1 MRKYRLIFAGEKI
14 VNGQPVPAV
23 ALVSSRSFP
32 YHAPW
37 MKSKLIVALD
47 VESYQDAAALVQVT
61 RDVVD
66 IFKVGSQLFTRVGP
80 RIIEFLHEHGK
91 ECFLDLKFHDIP
103 HTVARA
109 VESAAALRV
118 RLLTL
123 HTFGGAEMLEAAAA
137 IPNHPLLLGVTVLTS
152 VGGDVQAEVLRL
164 AKLAKTSGLNG
175 VIASPHE
182 IRLLRGA
189 VGKDFLIVTP
199 GTRPSWA
206 QAGDQKRVMTPADA
220 IVAGASY
227 IVVGRPII
235 AVADPAQAAARIL

>member
-1 MRKYRLIFAGEKI
+1 
-14 VNGQPVPAV
+14 
-23 ALVSSRSFP
+23 
-32 YHAPW
+32 

-47 VESYQDAAALVQVT
+47 VESYQDASSLVQAT

-66 IFKVGSQLFTRVGP
+66 IFKVGSQLFTRAGP

-103 HTVARA
+103 HTVAKA
-109 VESAAALRV
+109 VESAAALHV
-118 RLLTL
+118 RMLTV
-123 HTFGGAEMLEAAAA
+123 HASGGEEMLKAAAA

-152 VGGDVQAEVLRL
+152 VGGDVQTEVLGL
-164 AKLAKTSGLNG
+164 AKLAKACGLDG
-175 VIASPHE
+175 VIASPQE
-182 IRLLRGA
+182 IRLLREA

-199 GTRPSWA
+199 GIRPSAA

-220 IVAGASY
+220 VAAGADY

-235 AVADPAQAAARIL
+235 AASDPAQAAARIIEEMATAAVAWLE

>member
-1 MRKYRLIFAGEKI
+1 
-14 VNGQPVPAV
+14 
-23 ALVSSRSFP
+23 
-32 YHAPW
+32 

-47 VESYQDAAALVQVT
+47 VESYEDAVALILAT
-61 RDVVD
+61 KDVVE

-80 RIIEFLHEHGK
+80 RIIEFLHEQGR

-103 HTVARA
+103 HTVAKA
-109 VESAAALRV
+109 VESATALRV
-118 RLLTL
+118 GLLTL
-123 HTFGGAEMLEAAAA
+123 HTSGGAKMLEAAAA

-164 AKLAKTSGLNG
+164 AKIAKASGLNG

-182 IRLLRGA
+182 IHMIRKA

-199 GTRPSWA
+199 GIRPAWA
-206 QAGDQKRVMTPADA
+206 EAGDQKRVMTPADA
-220 IVAGASY
+220 IAAGANY

-235 AVADPAQAAARIL
+235 AADDPAQAARRVLEEMASATVTSA

>member
-1 MRKYRLIFAGEKI
+1 
-14 VNGQPVPAV
+14 
-23 ALVSSRSFP
+23 
-32 YHAPW
+32 

-47 VESYQDAAALVQVT
+47 VESHQDAAALIQAL

-66 IFKVGSQLFTRVGP
+66 VFKVGSQLFTRVGP

-109 VESAAALRV
+109 VESAAALKV
-118 RLLTL
+118 RMLTL
-123 HTFGGAEMLEAAAA
+123 HTCGGAEMLEAAAA

-152 VGGDVQAEVLRL
+152 VGGDVLAEVQRL
-164 AKLAKTSGLNG
+164 AKLAKASGLNG

-182 IRLLRGA
+182 IRMLREV

-199 GTRPSWA
+199 GIRSSSGKA
-206 QAGDQKRVMTPADA
+206 ADQKRVMTPAEA
-220 IVAGASY
+220 VAAGANY

-235 AVADPAQAAARIL
+235 ATDDPAQAAARILEEMASAAVTSA

>member
-1 MRKYRLIFAGEKI
+1 MMRKYRLIFAGEKM

-47 VESYQDAAALVQVT
+47 VESFDDAAALVQAT

-66 IFKVGSQLFTRVGP
+66 IFKVGSQLFTAVGP

-109 VESAAALRV
+109 VASAAALRV
-118 RLLTL
+118 RMLTL
-123 HTFGGAEMLEAAAA
+123 HTCGGAEMLKAAAA

-152 VGGDVQAEVLRL
+152 VGGDVQTEVLRL
-164 AKLAKTSGLNG
+164 AKLAKACELNG

-182 IRLLRGA
+182 IHSVREVIGQ
-189 VGKDFLIVTP
+189 GFLIVTP
-199 GTRPSWA
+199 GIRPANFW
-206 QAGDQKRVMTPADA
+206 AGDQKRVMTPAEA
-220 IVAGASY
+220 
-227 IVVGRPII
+227 
-235 AVADPAQAAARIL
+235 

>member
-1 MRKYRLIFAGEKI
+1 
-14 VNGQPVPAV
+14 
-23 ALVSSRSFP
+23 
-32 YHAPW
+32 

-66 IFKVGSQLFTRVGP
+66 IYKVGSQLFTRVGP

-109 VESAAALRV
+109 VESAAALQV
-118 RLLTL
+118 RLLTV
-123 HTFGGAEMLEAAAA
+123 HTSGGPEMLEAAAA

-152 VGGDVQAEVLRL
+152 VEGDVQEEVLRL
-164 AKLAKTSGLNG
+164 AKLAKASGLNG
-175 VIASPHE
+175 VIASPQE
-182 IRLLRGA
+182 IRQLREV

-199 GTRPSWA
+199 GIRPSWA
-206 QAGDQKRVMTPADA
+206 QAGDQKRVMTPANA
-220 IVAGASY
+220 IAAGANY

-235 AVADPAQAAARIL
+235 AANDPAQAAERILEEMASATVASA